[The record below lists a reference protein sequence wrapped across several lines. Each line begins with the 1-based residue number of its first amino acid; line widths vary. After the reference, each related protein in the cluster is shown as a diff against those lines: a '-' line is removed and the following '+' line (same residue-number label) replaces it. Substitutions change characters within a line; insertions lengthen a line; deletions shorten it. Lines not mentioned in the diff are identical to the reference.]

1 MMLNSQKNPDVSVGS
16 ITLLVKGEPGGEGR
30 GKGGL
35 GEVSRGRGPGGEL
48 SGSSHRGEEGW
59 ARLLGT
65 TEGAVQEGGAGGGG
79 QPAQHSGA
87 RLLPLATSA
96 RAASVREGRAVG
108 EKWGG
113 A

>member
-79 QPAQHSGA
+79 KPAQHSGA

-96 RAASVREGRAVG
+96 QQPQ
-108 EKWGG
+108 
-113 A
+113 